1 MSIIKVLKMKLT
13 KNIRISIYI
22 LVPIILWM
30 ISGLFKNDNVEI
42 INKDNDLFSVQTLL
56 SYALEY
62 QPLIKLKATTK
73 SEARIYVKAKTS
85 GEVVRIGAL
94 QGAFVEKD
102 TILCSLGVV
111 ELNRT
116 EVKAPFSGY
125 IEQIVKPGNFLER
138 GQICATIIQLSPISF
153 VAGVPEYDINK
164 VRINQNVNVEL
175 VTGQKIKGKLT
186 FVSKSASPD
195 TRTFSVES
203 QIENLDGAIKD
214 GLTANMTIEIDKV
227 KAHKI
232 SPSILLLNDEGKL
245 GIRIIQEGNLA
256 KFVEII
262 ILEDSEEG
270 LWVTG
275 IPEKVE
281 IIIQGQGFV
290 EDDQEVITNRI

>member
-1 MSIIKVLKMKLT
+1 MKIT
-13 KNIRISIYI
+13 KNIRISLYI
-22 LVPIILWM
+22 FFPIVLWM
-30 ISGLFKNDNVEI
+30 LSGILKNDSTELP
-42 INKDNDLFSVQTLL
+42 NKTSDLFNVQTVL
-56 SYALEY
+56 SLATEY
-62 QPLIKLKATTK
+62 QPFIKLKATTK
-73 SEARIYVKAKTS
+73 SEKRINVKAKTS
-85 GEVVRIGAL
+85 GEVVNIGAI
-94 QGAFVEKD
+94 QGAYVQKD

-138 GQICATIIQLSPISF
+138 GQVCATIIQLDPISF
-153 VAGVPEYDINK
+153 IAGVPEYDINK
-164 VRINQNVNVEL
+164 VRVDQNVYVEL
-175 VTGQKIKGKLT
+175 VTGQQIIGKLT

-203 QIENLDGAIKD
+203 QISNSNGSIKD
-214 GLTANMTIEIDKV
+214 GLTAEISIEIDKV

-245 GIRIIQEGNLA
+245 GIRYVKNS
-256 KFVEII
+256 KFAQFIEVT

-270 LWVTG
+270 LWVTD
-275 IPEKVE
+275 IPEEIE

>member
-1 MSIIKVLKMKLT
+1 MKIT
-13 KNIRISIYI
+13 KNIRISLYI
-22 LVPIILWM
+22 FFPIVLWM
-30 ISGLFKNDNVEI
+30 LSGILKNDSTELP
-42 INKDNDLFSVQTLL
+42 NKTSDLFNVQTVL
-56 SYALEY
+56 SLATEY
-62 QPLIKLKATTK
+62 QPFIKLKATTK
-73 SEARIYVKAKTS
+73 SEKRINVKAKTS
-85 GEVVRIGAL
+85 GEVVNIGAI
-94 QGAFVEKD
+94 QGSYVQKD

-138 GQICATIIQLSPISF
+138 GQVCATIIQLDPISF
-153 VAGVPEYDINK
+153 IAGVPEYDINK
-164 VRINQNVNVEL
+164 VRVNQNVYVEL
-175 VTGQKIKGKLT
+175 VTGQQIIGKLT

-203 QIENLDGAIKD
+203 QISNSNGSIKD
-214 GLTANMTIEIDKV
+214 GLTAEISIEIDKV

-245 GIRIIQEGNLA
+245 GIRYVKNN
-256 KFVEII
+256 KFAQFIEVT

-270 LWVTG
+270 LWVTD
-275 IPEKVE
+275 IPEEIE

>member
-1 MSIIKVLKMKLT
+1 MKIT
-13 KNIRISIYI
+13 KNIRISLYI
-22 LVPIILWM
+22 FFPIVLWM
-30 ISGLFKNDNVEI
+30 LSGILKNDSTELP
-42 INKDNDLFSVQTLL
+42 NKTSDLFNVQTVL
-56 SYALEY
+56 SLATEY
-62 QPLIKLKATTK
+62 QPFIKLKATTK
-73 SEARIYVKAKTS
+73 SEKRINVKAKTS
-85 GEVVRIGAL
+85 GEVVNIGAI
-94 QGAFVEKD
+94 QGAYVQKD

-138 GQICATIIQLSPISF
+138 GQVCATIIQLDPISF
-153 VAGVPEYDINK
+153 IAGVPEYDINK
-164 VRINQNVNVEL
+164 VRVDQNVFVEL
-175 VTGQKIKGKLT
+175 VTGQQIIGKLT

-203 QIENLDGAIKD
+203 QISNSNGSIKD
-214 GLTANMTIEIDKV
+214 GLTAEISIEIDKV

-245 GIRIIQEGNLA
+245 GIRYVKSG
-256 KFVEII
+256 KFAQFIEVT

-270 LWVTG
+270 LWVTD
-275 IPEKVE
+275 IPEEIE

>member
-1 MSIIKVLKMKLT
+1 MKIT
-13 KNIRISIYI
+13 KNIRISLYI
-22 LVPIILWM
+22 FFPIVLWM
-30 ISGLFKNDNVEI
+30 LSGILKNDSTELP
-42 INKDNDLFSVQTLL
+42 NKTSDLFNVQTVL
-56 SYALEY
+56 SLATEY
-62 QPLIKLKATTK
+62 QPFIKLKATTK
-73 SEARIYVKAKTS
+73 SEKRINVKAKTS
-85 GEVVRIGAL
+85 GEVVNIGAI
-94 QGAFVEKD
+94 QGAYVQKD

-138 GQICATIIQLSPISF
+138 GQVCATIIQLDPISF
-153 VAGVPEYDINK
+153 IAGVPEYDINK
-164 VRINQNVNVEL
+164 VRVDQNVYVEL
-175 VTGQKIKGKLT
+175 VTGQRIIGKLT

-203 QIENLDGAIKD
+203 QISNSNGSIKD
-214 GLTANMTIEIDKV
+214 GLTAEISIEIDKV

-245 GIRIIQEGNLA
+245 GIRYVKNN
-256 KFVEII
+256 KFAQFIEVT

-270 LWVTG
+270 LWVTD
-275 IPEKVE
+275 IPEEIE